1 MFLGELNGL
10 KIWQTDVGNAYLEA
24 VTKEKV
30 YVIAGPE
37 FGAQEGHVF
46 VIVKALY
53 GLKSSGLRW
62 HERFADVLRHMK
74 FFPCPAEQDIWMRDA
89 GEHYE
94 YIAVYCDDLTIAS
107 KDPKSI
113 TDVLET
119 THKFKLK
126 GTGPLEFLLGC
137 DYKRE
142 DDGTMCMAPQKYIE
156 KMIDTYVR
164 LFGEKPK
171 TKFHSPL
178 ERNDRPEL
186 VKSELLELPQ
196 IKIF

>member
-1 MFLGELNGL
+1 MARTFR
-10 KIWQTDVGNAYLEA
+10 QR
-24 VTKEKV
+24 
-30 YVIAGPE
+30 PE
-37 FGAQEGHVF
+37 T
-46 VIVKALY
+46 
-53 GLKSSGLRW
+53 
-62 HERFADVLRHMK
+62 HEVLP
-74 FFPCPAEQDIWMRDA
+74 PCPADQDIWMRDA

-137 DYKRE
+137 DYKRD

-171 TKFHSPL
+171 TKFQSPL
-178 ERNDRPEL
+178 EKNDRPEL
-186 VKSELLELPQ
+186 DESELLELRYPRSRYSNRS
-196 IKIF
+196 